1 MTKPKRGKSTVD
13 ASPSAMP
20 HTIDT
25 LESLKEYMK
34 NEFSQISENLSNV
47 TENMAT
53 KECITRLM
61 SIIDEQKEKIQKM
74 EDKIAV
80 MDSHIIHLRKS
91 NEANEQY
98 QRRLCLRINGID
110 MPSNG
115 LKETGEECLSK
126 VRNALD
132 KLKVDIPDTVID
144 RAHRIGRMKV
154 IDGKKVQPMI
164 VRFTTWRHRTNV
176 YRARKNCEEYRIK
189 LDLTK
194 DRVSLLK
201 RANEL
206 LISDQNSF
214 AFCNYNC
221 QPVWFNNGKY
231 RHFGD
236 IDELKRLIEKG

>member
-1 MTKPKRGKSTVD
+1 
-13 ASPSAMP
+13 MP

-115 LKETGEECLSK
+115 LKETGEGCLSK

-164 VRFTTWRHRTNV
+164 NFRFTTWRHRTNV

-206 LISDQNSF
+206 LNSDQIHLFFVIITANP
-214 AFCNYNC
+214 Y
-221 QPVWFNNGKY
+221 G
-231 RHFGD
+231 
-236 IDELKRLIEKG
+236 LIMVNIVTSAI